1 MIDRRPLHEPYENRT
16 AKQPNDFGEII
27 DNQTAL
33 RAVGPLIPPAPSP
46 PAKALG
52 AKGGQA
58 VMTSSILANIGVY
71 ERLGCWEP
79 WLLSKTTGGLITGTC
94 GLGGPH
100 YGEEQTAYQAR
111 WYVPRSMG
119 CRGFEW
125 IGSLGCS
132 RGV

>member
-33 RAVGPLIPPAPSP
+33 RAVAPLIPPGPSP

-58 VMTSSILANIGVY
+58 IVRVRYWRMLVSVSSWGV
-71 ERLGCWEP
+71 G
-79 WLLSKTTGGLITGTC
+79 SD
-94 GLGGPH
+94 
-100 YGEEQTAYQAR
+100 
-111 WYVPRSMG
+111 
-119 CRGFEW
+119 GF
-125 IGSLGCS
+125 
-132 RGV
+132 

>member
-1 MIDRRPLHEPYENRT
+1 MIVRRPLHEPYENRT

-58 VMTSSILANIGVY
+58 VLGSSLFANI
-71 ERLGCWEP
+71 
-79 WLLSKTTGGLITGTC
+79 S
-94 GLGGPH
+94 
-100 YGEEQTAYQAR
+100 AYQRLVVEDFRAQR
-111 WYVPRSMG
+111 LEKT
-119 CRGFEW
+119 RGLSPVFPPFFRTFASFATWRETTLCGAGW
-125 IGSLGCS
+125 N
-132 RGV
+132 R